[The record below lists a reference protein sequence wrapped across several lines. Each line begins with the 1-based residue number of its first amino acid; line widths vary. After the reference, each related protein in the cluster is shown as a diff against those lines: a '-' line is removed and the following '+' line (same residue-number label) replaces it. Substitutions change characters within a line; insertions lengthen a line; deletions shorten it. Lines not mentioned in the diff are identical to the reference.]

1 MQKKK
6 NESTFTLSFN
16 PSDPK
21 HKLAIDTLN
30 CLKRKKSAFLAA
42 LIEAAARHPE
52 AFGLICMQAGV
63 NAEGYRFEGDIRDS
77 ELLISM
83 VEGSGFKR
91 VNKRRAYTQ
100 NPADVSQNKVCI
112 DTPDK
117 KSSVVSKPADIL
129 VPMQNS
135 DIPVLPESEIPAHPD
150 AEMYDGD
157 DDNILSPEL
166 VQNLLANVQFFDE
179 LSGDDE
185 E

>member
-1 MQKKK
+1 MEKKK

-21 HKLAIDTLN
+21 HRLAIDTLN

-63 NAEGYRFEGDIRDS
+63 NGEGYRFEGDIRDS
-77 ELLISM
+77 EFLISM

-91 VNKRRAYTQ
+91 VNKRRTDTQ
-100 NPADVSQNKVCI
+100 KTAVVSQVHI
-112 DTPDK
+112 DTPNK
-117 KSSVVSKPADIL
+117 KNSVVSKPADL
-129 VPMQNS
+129 QVPKQNS
-135 DIPVLPESEIPAHPD
+135 DVLVSQEPEIPAHPD
-150 AEMYDGD
+150 TGMYDD
-157 DDNILSPEL
+157 SILSPEL
-166 VQNLLANVQFFDE
+166 MQNLLANVQFFDE